1 MKVGILGSG
10 EVGQA
15 LGRGFASRGHD
26 VKIASRTPKSE
37 ALAKW
42 TTQAKGKTSTGTFAA
57 TAKHGEILVL
67 AALGSAVEEVLR
79 LAGPPNMAGKV
90 LIDVTNPLDFSQ
102 GPNPGLFI
110 GPNDSLGERVQRRVP
125 EAKVVKCFNTVSNT
139 QMVDPKFAGGNPE
152 MMICGDDAAAKKTV
166 AGILKEFGWPG
177 TIDIGGVEGAR
188 WRGGAVPLWGLVG
201 SQVCRGDHALKVLHR
216 RDLAS

>member
-37 ALAKW
+37 ALA
-42 TTQAKGKTSTGTFAA
+42 
-57 TAKHGEILVL
+57 
-67 AALGSAVEEVLR
+67 
-79 LAGPPNMAGKV
+79 
-90 LIDVTNPLDFSQ
+90 
-102 GPNPGLFI
+102 
-110 GPNDSLGERVQRRVP
+110 
-125 EAKVVKCFNTVSNT
+125 KCFNTVSNT

-177 TIDIGGVEGAR
+177 TIDIGGIEGAR
-188 WRGGAVPLWGLVG
+188 WLEATVPLWVLVG
-201 SQVCRGDHALKVLHR
+201 SQIGRWDHAFKVVHG
-216 RDLAS
+216 

>member
-10 EVGQA
+10 EVCHA
-15 LGRGFASRGHD
+15 LGRGSASRGHD

-42 TTQAKGKTSTGTFAA
+42 QTQAKGKTSTGTFAE
-57 TAKHGEILVL
+57 TAKHGEVLVL
-67 AALGSAVEEVLR
+67 ATLGSAVEEVLR

-110 GPNDSLGERVQRRVP
+110 GPNYSLGERVQRRVP

-152 MMICGDDAAAKKTV
+152 MMICGDDSAAKKTV

-177 TIDIGGVEGAR
+177 TIDIGGVGSAR
-188 WRGGAVPLWGLVG
+188 WLQGTRPPLALVG
-201 SQVCRGDHALKVLHR
+201 SQDCRWGPALQVLR
-216 RDLAS
+216 A

>member
-42 TTQAKGKTSTGTFAA
+42 QTQAKGKTSTGTFAE
-57 TAKHGEILVL
+57 TAKHGEVLVL
-67 AALGSAVEEVLR
+67 ATLGSAVEEVLR

-102 GPNPGLFI
+102 GPNSGLFM
-110 GPNDSLGERVQRRVP
+110 GLNVSLGERVQRHVP
-125 EAKVVKCFNTVSNT
+125 EAKCVQDLILVSNAPT
-139 QMVDPKFAGGNPE
+139 DDPTFP
-152 MMICGDDAAAKKTV
+152 
-166 AGILKEFGWPG
+166 
-177 TIDIGGVEGAR
+177 
-188 WRGGAVPLWGLVG
+188 
-201 SQVCRGDHALKVLHR
+201 
-216 RDLAS
+216 